1 MRCPNCGK
9 TIGIEEIKCPACGYT
24 NPLAEKHNENIRKYD
39 KRFKKTQ
46 DNVLESARKT
56 EGIGIRGGIFAIL
69 VAAIVILA
77 VCWGVVIADG
87 EGETS
92 EDRKKAAL
100 KNKAENAAQMK
111 AYLEEG
117 DYITFVSFIRRY
129 DIPLNEE
136 PFKEYKKLD
145 YVAEEY
151 YSCVGDWER
160 ILLRS
165 DDPDYW
171 DSSGLDISHFC
182 TDIGSFMEVYEYNA
196 GIEKNEEIAAYME
209 DMNADMR
216 AMLRRYLQMT
226 DDEVDEFLGYSQA
239 RKAVAMEEIILG
251 EGSED
256 E

>member
-1 MRCPNCGK
+1 MKCPNCGK
-9 TIGIEEIKCPACGYT
+9 TIGIEETKCPACGYT
-24 NPLAEKHNENIRKYD
+24 NPLAEKHNENIKKYD
-39 KRFKKTQ
+39 QRFKDTQ
-46 DNVLESARKT
+46 ESVLQSAQKT

-69 VAAIVILA
+69 VAVIIILA
-77 VCWGVVIADG
+77 FVWGIVSAAG

-92 EDRKKAAL
+92 EDRKRDAL
-100 KNKAENAAQMK
+100 KNKTEYNAQMRE
-111 AYLEEG
+111 YLEAG
-117 DYITFVSFIRRY
+117 DYITFVSFIKHHN
-129 DIPLNEE
+129 IPFDSEPYTDYTRLN
-136 PFKEYKKLD
+136 

-196 GIEKNEEIAAYME
+196 GIEKKEEFAAYME